1 MLLARELGI
10 EPGPLLRDA
19 ERAILT
25 HDPSLTPTTPSRV
38 LGPRNLPAAVGPIVG
53 RQLELAV
60 LGPLLTSQRLVTLTG
75 TGGIGKTRLACELA
89 SKSTAV
95 GGGPYFVDLAPI
107 GDVALV
113 PNAMAS
119 ALGVHVEAHEDA
131 MAMVREALGDR
142 AVTIVVDNCEHLLP
156 GVAGLV
162 ATLLSASA
170 ELHVLATSREPLG
183 IPGER
188 AFPIDPLQVPPE
200 AASVE
205 QIEASD
211 AGALFLA
218 RLPISLATGP
228 LSPDDLA
235 AAAICRTVAGIP
247 LGLELAAAQTLTM
260 PLPRL
265 ADSLQRSLCEL
276 APPRHGAI
284 PRHRTL
290 AAALDW
296 GYKLLSPPAREAL
309 RAMSVFAGGCD
320 LTAFAAVCLDD
331 GDPPAQR
338 IVDELVR
345 TSFVT
350 VDRFDEHPRYRLL
363 EPVRQ
368 YAAALLD
375 TAGSPGDCCR
385 RRHLHHYLDVATRLT
400 NDIDQCGIDTRWTD
414 LRPEL
419 GNFRT
424 ALDWAATDDDS
435 IDNGLRLLTRLWDL
449 WTTDGHHD
457 EALTRAE
464 ALLGGGAGTAATR
477 SEVGYSVGF
486 IAAQLGRTDRGTAVD
501 PSARGIPSR
510 R

>member
-1 MLLARELGI
+1 
-10 EPGPLLRDA
+10 
-19 ERAILT
+19 
-25 HDPSLTPTTPSRV
+25 
-38 LGPRNLPAAVGPIVG
+38 
-53 RQLELAV
+53 
-60 LGPLLTSQRLVTLTG
+60 
-75 TGGIGKTRLACELA
+75 
-89 SKSTAV
+89 
-95 GGGPYFVDLAPI
+95 
-107 GDVALV
+107 
-113 PNAMAS
+113 
-119 ALGVHVEAHEDA
+119 
-131 MAMVREALGDR
+131 MVREALGDR

-170 ELHVLATSREPLG
+170 ELHVVATSREPLG

-235 AAAICRTVAGIP
+235 AMAAICRTVAGIP

-290 AAALDW
+290 AVALDW

-350 VDRFDEHPRYRLL
+350 VGRLDEHPRYRLL

-375 TAGSPGDCCR
+375 TAGSPGDLPPPAPPPLPR
-385 RRHLHHYLDVATRLT
+385 SGNPPDQRH
-400 NDIDQCGIDTRWTD
+400 
-414 LRPEL
+414 
-419 GNFRT
+419 
-424 ALDWAATDDDS
+424 
-435 IDNGLRLLTRLWDL
+435 
-449 WTTDGHHD
+449 
-457 EALTRAE
+457 
-464 ALLGGGAGTAATR
+464 R
-477 SEVGYSVGF
+477 SV
-486 IAAQLGRTDRGTAVD
+486 RN
-501 PSARGIPSR
+501 
-510 R
+510 